1 MNWDK
6 EIQQL
11 IKLNHDVRVGT
22 SPKENERAI
31 SMYNRALE
39 QIANDNHD
47 VAMIALERL
56 TREFP
61 LFSQATHLY
70 GLCLGR
76 QQNWKA
82 AEDMLQKALLSDLS
96 AEEYQ
101 AVETAMLV
109 AREGKIRARESG
121 KAKRKKEKMLS
132 EVKANLA
139 RGGILER
146 ADHSRKADKMRM
158 ATARERE
165 EVLQQIRAQEQGG
178 LPQGLE
184 LDTGQSFNRK
194 VQIIS
199 LIVIVAAVIFLVF
212 YFWIRP
218 GIIRQRETSKRLD
231 WIVREMEK
239 RATAEPDVSDLLTE
253 YRSRFSQK

>member
-1 MNWDK
+1 
-6 EIQQL
+6 
-11 IKLNHDVRVGT
+11 
-22 SPKENERAI
+22 
-31 SMYNRALE
+31 
-39 QIANDNHD
+39 
-47 VAMIALERL
+47 
-56 TREFP
+56 
-61 LFSQATHLY
+61 
-70 GLCLGR
+70 
-76 QQNWKA
+76 
-82 AEDMLQKALLSDLS
+82 MLQKALLSDLS